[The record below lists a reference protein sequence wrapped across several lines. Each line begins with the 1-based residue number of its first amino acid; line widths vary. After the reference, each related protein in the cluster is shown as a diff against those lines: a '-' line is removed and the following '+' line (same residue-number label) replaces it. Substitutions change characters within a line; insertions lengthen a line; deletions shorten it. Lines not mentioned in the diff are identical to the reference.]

1 MNGNPEKIIRIS
13 EYIQGLL
20 NKENGRQLYD
30 RYQDAFEEVGPQD
43 LFGAFYRLMEKGL
56 QPKELLGVLDK
67 VINVAYE
74 GLSAH
79 PWKMPANNGFLLSL
93 MMENQAL
100 IEKLEAIKGVLREE
114 DQLSRKEKLIP
125 RVEELLRFNHH
136 YLKKENILFPY
147 MERKMEQFGGLSI
160 MWSLHDEAREKMKQV
175 LRCLESGQ
183 GLDPEFNRQIGSL
196 FFILHGLVKKE
207 ELILLPAA
215 SEVLTEEEWAE
226 MGKQSLEYEFP
237 FIEKPEEQPE
247 SAEETTFQRR
257 LELERYGTCK
267 FKTETGELDF
277 EQILMIFNA
286 LPVDMTFVDEH
297 NKVRYFSRPK
307 DRFFPRSPAIIGRD
321 VDKCHPPE
329 SVHVVHQIV
338 ESFRSGNRDTATFWI
353 NLKGKMILIQ
363 YFALRNSEGEY
374 KGVLEVS
381 QDITEIKSLE
391 GERRLLQWE
400 D

>member
-1 MNGNPEKIIRIS
+1 M
-13 EYIQGLL
+13 
-20 NKENGRQLYD
+20 
-30 RYQDAFEEVGPQD
+30 
-43 LFGAFYRLMEKGL
+43 MEKGL

-93 MMENQAL
+93 MMENQAM

-114 DQLSRKEKLIP
+114 DPLSRKEKLIP
-125 RVEELLRFNHH
+125 RVEELLLFNHH

-160 MWSLHDEAREKMKQV
+160 MWSLHDEARVKMKQV
-175 LRCLESGQ
+175 LQCLESGQ

-257 LELERYGTCK
+257 LELERDGTCK

-363 YFALRNSEGEY
+363 YFALRNSEGVY

-381 QDITEIKSLE
+381 KDITEIKSLE